1 MSRGKNTKIGN
12 TGTKIG
18 KYVNYQR
25 MKRELSLNE
34 LGKQTGMATSFLLRL
49 ERGVYQNVKFD
60 VIEKLAEGFDM
71 TIEDFLIKCGIIEES
86 HKLPPLEYYLKE
98 QYQLPPEAISDTK
111 LFIELLKMKYKKEIQ
126 HMKTLHKS
134 YWKNKK

>member
-71 TIEDFLIKCGIIEES
+71 TIEDFLTKCGIIEES